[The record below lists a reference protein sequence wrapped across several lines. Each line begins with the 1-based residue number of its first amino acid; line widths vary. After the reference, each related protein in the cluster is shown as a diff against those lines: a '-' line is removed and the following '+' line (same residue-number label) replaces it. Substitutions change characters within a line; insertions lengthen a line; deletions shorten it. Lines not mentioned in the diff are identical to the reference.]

1 MLNSDKNELDSISV
15 LENKV
20 QELLDVF
27 KDLRQENSEYKN
39 QVKTGNSARVILDS
53 AKRRQLRK
61 KIENML
67 EYLEDF

>member
-1 MLNSDKNELDSISV
+1 MLNSDKNELDSINV
-15 LENKV
+15 LENKI

>member
-1 MLNSDKNELDSISV
+1 MLNSDKNELDSITV

>member
-1 MLNSDKNELDSISV
+1 MLNSDKNELDSINL